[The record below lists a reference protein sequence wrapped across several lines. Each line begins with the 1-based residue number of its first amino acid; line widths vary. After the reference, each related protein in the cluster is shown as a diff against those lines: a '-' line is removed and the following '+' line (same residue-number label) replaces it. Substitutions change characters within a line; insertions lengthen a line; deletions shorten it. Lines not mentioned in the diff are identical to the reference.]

1 MLHEPLGEPAHLHRV
16 GIFPGRAERVVEHR
30 FRSIPYA
37 APNRLGARGPEAFRN
52 QGGVRRVDEVGRS
65 IGYRPIQV
73 ENDRG
78 TVNGLL
84 PRILSAL
91 ALTLN
96 ANKLPRRMRAYP
108 SFATKSSHVLA
119 NPRQN

>member
-1 MLHEPLGEPAHLHRV
+1 M
-16 GIFPGRAERVVEHR
+16 VEHR
-30 FRSIPYA
+30 FRSITYA
-37 APNRLGARGPEAFRN
+37 APNRVRTRGPEAFRN
-52 QGGVRRVDEVGRS
+52 QGGVRRIDEVGRS

-91 ALTLN
+91 APTLSV
-96 ANKLPRRMRAYP
+96 NKLSRRMRAYP
-108 SFATKSSHVLA
+108 SFATKSSHVLT
-119 NPRQN
+119 NPRQNLTRLVVI

>member
-1 MLHEPLGEPAHLHRV
+1 M
-16 GIFPGRAERVVEHR
+16 VEHR
-30 FRSIPYA
+30 FRSITYA
-37 APNRLGARGPEAFRN
+37 APNRVRTRRPEAFRN

-91 ALTLN
+91 APTLG
-96 ANKLPRRMRAYP
+96 ADKLSRRKGTIQALRRNRAMFWLIHARIDP
-108 SFATKSSHVLA
+108 ARSRL
-119 NPRQN
+119 

>member
-1 MLHEPLGEPAHLHRV
+1 M
-16 GIFPGRAERVVEHR
+16 VEHR
-30 FRSIPYA
+30 FRSISYA
-37 APNRLGARGPEAFRN
+37 APNRVRARGPEAFRN
-52 QGGVRRVDEVGRS
+52 QGGVRRVDEIGRS

-73 ENDRG
+73 ENDCG

-84 PRILSAL
+84 PRILSAM
-91 ALTLN
+91 APTLS
-96 ANKLPRRMRAYP
+96 ANKLFRRIRAYR